1 MHIYRELHL
10 LSKTRIFIGLFI
22 ALSIIGTGYTY
33 AEGPV
38 SGSAVSV
45 LTELLKRHSSNLKT
59 NNSPGQAQTY
69 SQIAAFYERN
79 GIWRE
84 SVRLY
89 KEALSIQDQLK
100 DIKHAAGSSI
110 HLAYILKKNDDY
122 SAALKHAAS
131 AARLYSKAGIKD
143 SSASAYVL
151 MADINRALGNYRQA
165 ESLILKRAL
174 PLYRGAGNATGRIK
188 CFRSLGHTYRE
199 QKRFSEAKWFFIQE
213 NMQARKLNN
222 SKGIISS
229 LLYLG
234 KVKVAITDYDLALKD
249 FKEAERLA
257 RNTGNISAL
266 ADIRSAF
273 ASVHSKLGNA
283 ETSARFASLA
293 SGNRYQMLALEKN
306 RRDEA
311 LLLFKESQNLVE
323 LSKRSVKPDVIDA
336 VEKTSHIRVWDV
348 YDSLLITLSFL
359 VFTTAVFFFFAF
371 ARTRK

>member
-1 MHIYRELHL
+1 M
-10 LSKTRIFIGLFI
+10 LSKIKAFIGLFI
-22 ALSIIGTGYTY
+22 FLSILSPSFTQ
-33 AEGPV
+33 AESPR
-38 SGSAVSV
+38 SGSPVLV
-45 LTELLKRHSSNLKT
+45 LTELLKRHYSNLREG
-59 NNSPGQAQTY
+59 NFQMQSQTY

-79 GIWRE
+79 GIRKE

-89 KEALSIQDQLK
+89 KAALFLQDQIK
-100 DIKHAAGSSI
+100 DTEHAAGSSI
-110 HLAYILKKNDDY
+110 HLAYILKEDADY
-122 SAALKHAAS
+122 SAALRYAAS

-151 MADINRALGNYRQA
+151 MADINRAFGNYRQA
-165 ESLILKRAL
+165 ESLVLKRAL

-234 KVKVAITDYDLALKD
+234 KVKVAIKDYDLALND

-293 SGNRYQMLALEKN
+293 SGNRRQMLALEKN